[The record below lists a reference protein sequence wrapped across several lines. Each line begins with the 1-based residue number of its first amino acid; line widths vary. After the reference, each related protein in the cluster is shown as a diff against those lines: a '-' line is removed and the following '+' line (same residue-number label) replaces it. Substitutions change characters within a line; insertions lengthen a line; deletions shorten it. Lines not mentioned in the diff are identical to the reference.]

1 MEAQPFVAQKIL
13 DKIRALSQE
22 ILHILPPKS
31 TLIKNNVTNI
41 GWKPP
46 PPSFFK
52 LNTDGSARGNPGM
65 ASVGGLLRDPRG
77 AWVGSFSR
85 AICFTN
91 SMAAELWGLRDGLVL
106 AKNLNIRKLLIEIDA
121 QTVIN
126 VLKLH
131 SIHLNSTGPYS
142 GLITDCR
149 LLLQHFEKARI
160 DHIHCEGNHCVN
172 LLAKEGI
179 NNPNSLVLHSV
190 PLPYILYKLLA
201 DAWGVVYPRPCSS

>member
-13 DKIRALSQE
+13 DEIRALSQE

-65 ASVGGLLRDPRG
+65 ASVGGLLRDHRG

-106 AKNLNIRKLLIEIDA
+106 AKNLNIRKLLIEMMPKLLLMFLSFIVPIWT
-121 QTVIN
+121 QLVLTVGSLLIAGYSSN
-126 VLKLH
+126 ISRKLV
-131 SIHLNSTGPYS
+131 
-142 GLITDCR
+142 LITST
-149 LLLQHFEKARI
+149 
-160 DHIHCEGNHCVN
+160 
-172 LLAKEGI
+172 AKEI
-179 NNPNSLVLHSV
+179 IVWTFWLKRESIIQTLLF
-190 PLPYILYKLLA
+190 YILSPFLIFCTSFWLML
-201 DAWGVVYPRPCSS
+201 GV